1 MDGQT
6 PAAAEWEVARSL
18 MRGLGPS
25 WTDDIAAGRRAVL
38 DTYTPLLA
46 KASAEGFAVVRD
58 LAYGPHARHRLDVYR
73 PTASVGPASAP
84 ASAPVPAPIVVF
96 VHGGGFVRGDMNA
109 NAQIYGNVPRYFARH
124 GCVAVNV
131 EYRLAP
137 EATFPGGAEDVALA
151 MRWIREHIAQYAGEG
166 GADLS
171 RILLIGHSA
180 GGSHVASYLCD
191 PCVRPAAPEVAGAV
205 LISARLRADVLPD
218 NPNAPGVIAYYG
230 DDAARHEANAPM
242 AHVDAMPVPV
252 MTVVAEFENP
262 HLDTYALEFCHRL
275 AKRDAHAPRFI
286 QVHDHNHTSVV
297 AHLDTGDDSLGREIL
312 QFLHEIN
319 PSP

>member
-1 MDGQT
+1 
-6 PAAAEWEVARSL
+6 
-18 MRGLGPS
+18 MREIGPV
-25 WTDDIAAGRRAVL
+25 WAQDIAAGRRAVI
-38 DTYTPLLA
+38 DAYTPLLA
-46 KASAEGFAVVRD
+46 QAPTRGYVVERD
-58 LAYGPHARHRLDVYR
+58 LAYGPHVRHRLDIYR
-73 PTASVGPASAP
+73 PEVSSDSP
-84 ASAPVPAPIVVF
+84 APVVVF

-124 GCVAVNV
+124 GCIAVNV

-137 EATFPGGAEDVALA
+137 DAAFPGGAQDVAA
-151 MRWIREHIAQYAGEG
+151 AVRWVREHVSPYAGQG

-171 RILLIGHSA
+171 RMLLIGHSA

-191 PCVRPAAPEVAGAV
+191 PRVRPAMPEVAGAV

-230 DDAARHEANAPM
+230 EDPQRHDADAPL
-242 AHVDAMPVPV
+242 AHADAMPVPA
-252 MTVVAEFENP
+252 MVVIAEFENP
-262 HLDTYALEFCHRL
+262 HLDTYAFEFCHRL
-275 AKRDAHAPRFI
+275 ALRDGRAPRFV
-286 QVHDHNHTSVV
+286 QVRDHNHTSVV

-312 QFLHEIN
+312 QFLHEID

>member
-6 PAAAEWEVARSL
+6 LATPAPIDWLAARGL
-18 MRGLGPS
+18 MRGLGPR
-25 WTDDIAAGRRAVL
+25 WVEDIAAGRRAVL
-38 DTYTPLLA
+38 DVYTPLLA
-46 KASAEGFAVVRD
+46 RAPADGFAVECD

-73 PTASVGPASAP
+73 PTPGAGAARGR
-84 ASAPVPAPIVVF
+84 APVVVF
-96 VHGGGFVRGDMNA
+96 VHGGGFVRGDRNA
-109 NAQIYGNVPRYFARH
+109 NTQIYGNVPRYFARH
-124 GCVAVNV
+124 GCIAVNV

-137 EATFPGGAEDVALA
+137 EAPFPGGAQDIALA
-151 MRWIREHIAQYAGEG
+151 MAWIRANLDAHAGEG

-171 RILLIGHSA
+171 RVLLIGHSA

-191 PCVRPAAPEVAGAV
+191 PRVRPATPEVAGAV

-218 NPNAPGVIAYYG
+218 NPNAPGVVAYYG
-230 DDAARHEANAPM
+230 EDPARYASDAPM
-242 AHVDAMPVPV
+242 AHAEAMPVPV

-275 AKRDAHAPRFI
+275 SVRDARAQRFV
-286 QVHDHNHTSVV
+286 QVRDHNHTSIV
-297 AHLDTGDDSLGREIL
+297 AHIDTGDDSLGREIL
-312 QFLHEIN
+312 QFLHELN

>member
-1 MDGQT
+1 MGGQT
-6 PAAAEWEVARSL
+6 LRTSTAGWQAARAQ
-18 MRGLGPS
+18 MRTLGPR
-25 WTDDIAAGRRAVL
+25 WADDIAAGRRVVL
-38 DTYTPLLA
+38 ETYTPLLA
-46 KASAEGFAVVRD
+46 EMPGDGYTVVRD

-73 PTASVGPASAP
+73 PDSTRHAP
-84 ASAPVPAPIVVF
+84 APVVVF

-109 NAQIYGNVPRYFARH
+109 NAQIYGNLPRYFARH

-137 EATFPGGAEDVALA
+137 EAPFPGGAQDVGAA
-151 MRWIREHIAQYAGEG
+151 MRWVREHIGEYAGEG
-166 GADLS
+166 GADLT

-191 PCVRPAAPEVAGAV
+191 PRVRPAQPEVAGTV

-218 NPNAPGVIAYYG
+218 NPNAPGVVAYYG
-230 DDAARHEANAPM
+230 ENPERHASDAPM
-242 AHVDAMPVPV
+242 AHADAMPVPV
-252 MTVVAEFENP
+252 MIVVAEFENP

-275 AKRDAHAPRFI
+275 SQRDGHAPRFC
-286 QVHDHNHTSVV
+286 QVRDHNHTSVV
-297 AHLDTGDDSLGREIL
+297 AHIDSGDDSLGREIL

>member
-6 PAAAEWEVARSL
+6 LAAGTGALAAWEVARRR
-18 MRGLGPS
+18 MRELGPR
-25 WTDDIAAGRRAVL
+25 WADDIAAGRRVVL
-38 DTYTPLLA
+38 ETYTPVLA
-46 KASAEGFAVVRD
+46 TAPADGFSVVRD
-58 LAYGPHARHRLDVYR
+58 VAYGPHARHRLDVYL
-73 PTASVGPASAP
+73 PAAVSTSP
-84 ASAPVPAPIVVF
+84 APVVVF

-124 GCVAVNV
+124 GCIAVNA

-137 EATFPGGAEDVALA
+137 DARFPGGAQDVALA
-151 MRWIREHIAQYAGEG
+151 MRWIHERLGEQAGEG

-191 PCVRPAAPEVAGAV
+191 PRVRPATPEVAAAV
-205 LISARLRADVLPD
+205 LVSARLRADVLPD
-218 NPNAPGVIAYYG
+218 NPNAPGVVAYYG
-230 DDAARHEANAPM
+230 DDPVRHEADAPM
-242 AHVDAMPVPV
+242 AHADAMPVPV

-275 AKRDAHAPRFI
+275 AQRDGRAPRFV
-286 QVHDHNHTSVV
+286 QVRDHNHTSVV
-297 AHLDTGDDSLGREIL
+297 AHIDTGDDSLGREIL

>member
-1 MDGQT
+1 MD
-6 PAAAEWEVARSL
+6 AEWKVARAL
-18 MRGLGPS
+18 MRVLGPD
-25 WTDDIAAGRRAVL
+25 WARDIAAGRRAVL

-46 KASAEGFAVVRD
+46 RAPHDGYVVVRD

-73 PTASVGPASAP
+73 PAVAAGAP
-84 ASAPVPAPIVVF
+84 APVVVF

-109 NAQIYGNVPRYFARH
+109 NAEIYGNVPRYFARH
-124 GCVAVNV
+124 GCIAVNV

-137 EATFPGGAEDVALA
+137 EAPFPGGADDVAAA
-151 MRWIREHIAQYAGEG
+151 MRWIRGHLGEYAGEG
-166 GADLS
+166 AADLS

-191 PCVRPAAPEVAGAV
+191 PRVRPVQPEVAATV

-218 NPNAPGVIAYYG
+218 NPNAPGVVAYYG
-230 DDAARHEANAPM
+230 DDPLRYEADAPM
-242 AHVDAMPVPV
+242 AHALDMPVPA
-252 MTVVAEFENP
+252 MIVVAEFENP
-262 HLDTYALEFCHRL
+262 HLDTYALEFAHKL
-275 AKRDAHAPRFI
+275 AQRDRRAPRFL
-286 QVHDHNHTSVV
+286 QVRDHNHTSVV
-297 AHLDTGDDSLGREIL
+297 AHIDSGDDSLGREIL

>member
-1 MDGQT
+1 MTAQTIAATADG
-6 PAAAEWEVARSL
+6 WARARAR
-18 MRGLGPS
+18 MRALGPR
-25 WTDDIAAGRRAVL
+25 WADDIAAGRRLVL
-38 DTYTPLLA
+38 ETYTPLLA
-46 KASAEGFAVVRD
+46 QASTDAYTVVRD

-73 PTASVGPASAP
+73 PASRLREP
-84 ASAPVPAPIVVF
+84 APVVVF

-137 EATFPGGAEDVALA
+137 EAPFPGGAQDVGAA
-151 MRWIREHIAQYAGEG
+151 VRWVREHIGEYAGEG
-166 GADLS
+166 GADV
-171 RILLIGHSA
+171 RRMLLIGHSA

-191 PCVRPAAPEVAGAV
+191 PRVRPAQPEVAGTV

-218 NPNAPGVIAYYG
+218 NPNAPGVVAYYG
-230 DDAARHEANAPM
+230 DAPARHEADAPM
-242 AHVDAMPVPV
+242 AHAEAMPVPV

-275 AKRDAHAPRFI
+275 AKRDARAPRWL
-286 QVHDHNHTSVV
+286 QVRDHNHTSVV
-297 AHLDTGDDSLGREIL
+297 AHLDSGDESLGREIL
-312 QFLHEIN
+312 HFLHDID

>member
-6 PAAAEWEVARSL
+6 FVASDASNAGWASARAR
-18 MRGLGPS
+18 MRALGPQ
-25 WTDDIAAGRRAVL
+25 WTHDIAAGRRAVL

-46 KASAEGFAVVRD
+46 QASTDGFAVERD
-58 LAYGPHARHRLDVYR
+58 LAYGPHARHRLDVYCPTRGAAQGHR
-73 PTASVGPASAP
+73 P
-84 ASAPVPAPIVVF
+84 APVVVF

-109 NAQIYGNVPRYFARH
+109 NAQIYGNVPRYFARQ

-137 EATFPGGAEDVALA
+137 EASFPGGAQDVALA
-151 MRWIREHIAQYAGEG
+151 MRWLREHLGEHVGEG
-166 GADLS
+166 AVDLS
-171 RILLIGHSA
+171 RMLLIGHSA
-180 GGSHVASYLCD
+180 GGSHVASYLSD
-191 PCVRPAAPEVAGAV
+191 PRVRPIMPEVAGAV

-218 NPNAPGVIAYYG
+218 NPNAPGVVAYYG
-230 DDAARHEANAPM
+230 DDPARFETDAPM
-242 AHVDAMPVPV
+242 AHVEAMPVPV

-275 AKRDAHAPRFI
+275 SQRDGRASRFV
-286 QVHDHNHTSVV
+286 QVRDHNHTSVV

-312 QFLHEIN
+312 QFLHELN

>member
-6 PAAAEWEVARSL
+6 SAAAEWEVARAV
-18 MRGLGPS
+18 MRVLGPS

-46 KASAEGFAVVRD
+46 KASTEGFAVVRD

-73 PTASVGPASAP
+73 PTAPTGPAS
-84 ASAPVPAPIVVF
+84 VPAPVVVF

-137 EATFPGGAEDVALA
+137 EAAFPGGAEDVALA
-151 MRWIREHIAQYAGEG
+151 MRWIREHITQYSGEG

-191 PCVRPAAPEVAGAV
+191 PRVRPAAPEVAGAV

-218 NPNAPGVIAYYG
+218 NPNAAGVIAYYG
-230 DDAARHEANAPM
+230 DDAARHEADAPM
-242 AHVDAMPVPV
+242 AHVDTMPVPV

-275 AKRDAHAPRFI
+275 AKRDAHAPRFV

>member
-1 MDGQT
+1 MDGQRSV
-6 PAAAEWEVARSL
+6 AAEWEVARAV
-18 MRGLGPS
+18 MRVIGPS

-46 KASAEGFAVVRD
+46 KASTEGFSVVQD

-73 PTASVGPASAP
+73 PTAPTGPA
-84 ASAPVPAPIVVF
+84 PVVVF

-191 PCVRPAAPEVAGAV
+191 PRVRPVVPEVAGTV

-230 DDAARHEANAPM
+230 VDAARHEADAPM

-275 AKRDAHAPRFI
+275 AKRDAHAPRFV